1 MGDQP
6 VCCLSAGLPG
16 VTSVEEDRSM
26 PNSNTVRKIAD
37 RKAGATVPVDLP
49 DPTGPAVPPTSTSIP
64 VLSREAVLSKPHV
77 ATMELNS
84 AQFNG
89 KNPLTLLKEF
99 DLSHCV
105 NDTNELDWMAD
116 GTMMEKG
123 QERLPCN
130 PILDANHQFVR
141 NTRTG
146 FMLAQIFNDTL
157 IVQVFLDE
165 TRVTPPFTEYG
176 QPRIKGR
183 VVKGEK
189 TEDSFVSEMRN
200 LLISCFED
208 AKLAR
213 ELTASKIHLGACSE
227 LGKMSKA
234 LKEFMAK
241 CDAGDESF
249 EMHPNMKIT
258 WQRYQFFDRQ
268 LQRIRRETKK
278 AQDGKSTE
286 KHLKV
291 LGRNTLDDSDE
302 KSRYFV
308 QTLRCDLSEC
318 YAEDIRKKIKDGALA
333 RKGLYITEFDISMD
347 WAAYLKQS
355 DFILYMVEK
364 GHARLQKDFGLNG
377 DRAGLTS
384 SKSKKKD
391 DADEPKTV
399 RYSTAQV
406 RDALANPYFYSD
418 KSLISDVPGHTE
430 SSPWKEDF
438 GDCDPDASYCLLDN
452 ANKIGKECT
461 SYMYSS
467 PNMHGIGMQIH
478 GFAIPAI
485 RIPMRGKPMY
495 NKDAAQYEHRSNTTK
510 NEPGS
515 HTLPQA
521 AAMFDRTQRGACSE
535 NGRKGGHS
543 RTEVTAYFT
552 GIDPDRAHL
561 YMYDSLEHMRE
572 TLEVWDKLIPNELV
586 VEMPRSVVFD
596 NYAKFLQHIL
606 VTVDTRSDTAHLVY
620 SVNQLTKFIAG
631 SPIKNWSKSYRWVLQ
646 MCAWRKLPIDLLEL
660 HTGDSARKSVEEEA
674 REVAAEEGTKKGND
688 GLRKRR
694 DVQLQLNLASNAT
707 NNTIPESFA
716 RAAAKATTASETE
729 DVSAPPPPPSSDSVL
744 GKRTA
749 HTVSER
755 TRVEDRHTAKW
766 QLDLDELSDEDDDEE
781 ETPLESVE
789 PEELQ
794 EEAFQTMDSIP
805 PQDEYEPPEFV
816 QKAQEQ
822 LECDN
827 ASTMDAS
834 DDDRFAY
841 APGWIPPKERGG
853 CLVVVSRYIPM
864 PRKLSQTETKEDGTL
879 EFMPETR
886 LVLDGRK
893 TGFVHYQAP
902 KNTETAVVVR
912 QTDAPEPAPTGPV
925 RRRTKAE
932 MQAAKDA
939 FGDQPI
945 GSAAPPGWNAD
956 GSHIDD
962 VGVRVID
969 KTIKEVALERL
980 DAGGMAGS
988 MYAKITTFP
997 PCPISNGHKQYAV
1010 KQLKTT
1016 IPINVAPALSKL
1028 YQKKLAPSRIE
1039 KDLKDMPSATV
1050 KGELAKLSKRA
1061 LFCGITEG
1069 NRSRAASIVESLSTV
1084 AVEADV
1090 ELQNEKH
1097 YLVSMAT
1104 KSMLRDELL
1113 RHNSRGQGLSGIR
1126 IPFGTHELIAVQV
1139 NQSIETQIKT
1149 GATVTQ
1155 PKYCFYLKIESGEFA
1170 GQIMPYLV
1178 PDEVCQAWYMYQRDL
1193 KPLLNEKATPGREAN
1208 SYVMYLS
1215 PLIDGIDFHKIGHF
1229 TRHEPSF
1236 EVGARAKPI
1245 ITIDVSNPSPTS
1257 KEEETIRIID
1267 AGKPTRPYDSVAMAA
1282 ALRADLFVETNA
1294 DVDSVVEL
1302 PPAKYQRQTKLDQFT
1317 PETSMFQ
1324 LVLCTDNTTPKL
1336 PSIVKPLDTCA
1347 RNEFQ
1352 PIQTLIK
1359 PFIEPLQLVIIKVLE
1374 IGELQELTKSRK
1386 KVDLESEESDE
1397 PSSGKKKQHAPHKG
1411 YASRVKLTFPNGLQI
1426 NKTGNMFTCILP
1438 DTKLVADLVAKMD
1451 ANNNFLIVKSVT
1463 AKGDLRLNAELVPE
1477 KDLWWRRI
1485 EMAQPAKPK
1494 SSYEQLPSIWE
1505 KMTSPPT
1512 TSCIVVDR
1520 HRIVRDPKSSPI
1532 IILFKDGI
1540 VMRFKEPHH
1549 VQKLKLDDVV
1559 LPCKFNFL
1567 QWRLEAAS
1575 SQGREKEVVATES
1588 TAGSSSGVNV
1598 EEDGAAPEAEV
1609 AAMDTSE

>member
-1 MGDQP
+1 MEDQP
-6 VCCLSAGLPG
+6 GCYLSAGLLG
-16 VTSVEEDRSM
+16 VTQVEADQTM
-26 PNSNTVRKIAD
+26 PNANTVRKIAD
-37 RKAGATVPVDLP
+37 QKAGATVPVDLP
-49 DPTGPAVPPTSTSIP
+49 DPTGPAVPPTSVPT
-64 VLSREAVLSKPHV
+64 LSREAVLSKPHV
-77 ATMELNS
+77 TTMELNS

-99 DLSHCV
+99 DLTHCV

-157 IVQVFLDE
+157 IVQMFLDE

-200 LLISCFED
+200 VLISCFED

-234 LKEFMAK
+234 LKEFIAK
-241 CDAGDESF
+241 CDAGEESF
-249 EMHPNMKIT
+249 EMHPNMKIA
-258 WQRYQFFDRQ
+258 WQRYCFFDRQ
-268 LQRIRRETKK
+268 LQRIRKETKE
-278 AQDGKSTE
+278 AQAGKPTE

-291 LGRNTLDDSDE
+291 LGRTTLDDSDE

-347 WAAYLKQS
+347 WAAYLKQD
-355 DFILYMVEK
+355 DFILHMVKK

-384 SKSKKKD
+384 SKSKKKKE

-418 KSLISDVPGHTE
+418 KSLLADVPGHAE

-438 GDCDPDASYCLLDN
+438 GDCNRDASYCLLDN

-467 PNMHGIGMQIH
+467 PNMHGVGMQIY
-478 GFAIPAI
+478 GFAVPAI
-485 RIPMRGKPMY
+485 HIPMRAKPMY

-572 TLEVWDKLIPNELV
+572 TLEAWDKLIPNELI

-646 MCAWRKLPIDLLEL
+646 MCAWGKLPLDLLEV
-660 HTGDSARKSVEEEA
+660 HTGDKARKSVEQEA
-674 REVAAEEGTKKGND
+674 REAAIEEGKKKDNE

-694 DVQLQLNLASNAT
+694 EVQLQLNLASNAT
-707 NNTIPESFA
+707 NNTIQKSFA
-716 RAAAKATTASETE
+716 RAAAKATTASEEE
-729 DVSAPPPPPSSDSVL
+729 DVPMPAPPPPHSSGSVL
-744 GKRTA
+744 GKRTTHA
-749 HTVSER
+749 VSEKKR
-755 TRVEDRHTAKW
+755 GKLPVELDSVEDRPSAMV
-766 QLDLDELSDEDDDEE
+766 QLDLDELSEE
-781 ETPLESVE
+781 EEVEDETPHESVE

-794 EEAFQTMDSIP
+794 EETFHTMDSTP
-805 PQDEYEPPEFV
+805 LQDDYEPPEFV

-853 CLVVVSRYIPM
+853 CLIVASRYIPM
-864 PRKLSQTETKEDGTL
+864 PRKLSQTETKADGTL

-893 TGFVHYQAP
+893 TGFVHYQEP
-902 KNTETAVVVR
+902 KNKETAVVVR
-912 QTDAPEPAPTGPV
+912 NPDAPEPAGPV
-925 RRRTKAE
+925 KRRTKAE
-932 MQAAKDA
+932 VQAAKDA

-962 VGVRVID
+962 VGVRVVN
-969 KTIKEVALERL
+969 KTIKEMALERL
-980 DAGGMAGS
+980 GAGGMAGS
-988 MYAKITTFP
+988 VYAKITTFP
-997 PCPISNGHKQYAV
+997 PCPISNSHKQHAV

-1039 KDLKDMPSATV
+1039 KDLKDVPSATV

-1061 LFCGITEG
+1061 LFCGITDG

-1113 RHNSRGQGLSGIR
+1113 RHNSRGQGLSGVK
-1126 IPFGTHELIAVQV
+1126 IPNGTHELIAVQV
-1139 NQSIETQIKT
+1139 NNSTETQIKT
-1149 GATVTQ
+1149 GATVMQ

-1170 GQIMPYLV
+1170 GEIMPYLV
-1178 PDEVCQAWYMYQRDL
+1178 Q
-1193 KPLLNEKATPGREAN
+1193 
-1208 SYVMYLS
+1208 
-1215 PLIDGIDFHKIGHF
+1215 
-1229 TRHEPSF
+1229 
-1236 EVGARAKPI
+1236 
-1245 ITIDVSNPSPTS
+1245 
-1257 KEEETIRIID
+1257 
-1267 AGKPTRPYDSVAMAA
+1267 
-1282 ALRADLFVETNA
+1282 
-1294 DVDSVVEL
+1294 
-1302 PPAKYQRQTKLDQFT
+1302 
-1317 PETSMFQ
+1317 
-1324 LVLCTDNTTPKL
+1324 
-1336 PSIVKPLDTCA
+1336 
-1347 RNEFQ
+1347 
-1352 PIQTLIK
+1352 
-1359 PFIEPLQLVIIKVLE
+1359 
-1374 IGELQELTKSRK
+1374 
-1386 KVDLESEESDE
+1386 
-1397 PSSGKKKQHAPHKG
+1397 
-1411 YASRVKLTFPNGLQI
+1411 
-1426 NKTGNMFTCILP
+1426 
-1438 DTKLVADLVAKMD
+1438 
-1451 ANNNFLIVKSVT
+1451 
-1463 AKGDLRLNAELVPE
+1463 GDLNQSDAVSFRVT
-1477 KDLWWRRI
+1477 
-1485 EMAQPAKPK
+1485 
-1494 SSYEQLPSIWE
+1494 EQE
-1505 KMTSPPT
+1505 
-1512 TSCIVVDR
+1512 
-1520 HRIVRDPKSSPI
+1520 
-1532 IILFKDGI
+1532 
-1540 VMRFKEPHH
+1540 
-1549 VQKLKLDDVV
+1549 
-1559 LPCKFNFL
+1559 
-1567 QWRLEAAS
+1567 
-1575 SQGREKEVVATES
+1575 
-1588 TAGSSSGVNV
+1588 
-1598 EEDGAAPEAEV
+1598 
-1609 AAMDTSE
+1609 